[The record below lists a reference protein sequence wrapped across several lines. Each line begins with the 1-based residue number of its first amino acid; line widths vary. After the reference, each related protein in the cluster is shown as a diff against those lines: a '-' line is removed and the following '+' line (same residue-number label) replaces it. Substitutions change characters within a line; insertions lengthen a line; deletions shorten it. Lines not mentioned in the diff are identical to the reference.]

1 MLDNDKRVKALASL
15 IKTQA
20 VITMAMPLGNKT
32 GITPEER
39 IILGRWIEEGAA
51 IE

>member
-1 MLDNDKRVKALASL
+1 MFEDNKRVKALASL

-20 VITMAMPLGNKT
+20 VSTIAMPLGNKI

-39 IILGRWIEEGAA
+39 IILGRWIDEGAS